1 MLKNNKLL
9 KDFSKKKCNRSIQ
22 GKKQRSESIRVCCC
36 MDLKTWVLPL
46 MAVMKESI
54 GFSGGGHTGDD
65 IVHIL
70 GENLREW
77 QQVMGMLQLVYM

>member
-1 MLKNNKLL
+1 
-9 KDFSKKKCNRSIQ
+9 
-22 GKKQRSESIRVCCC
+22 